1 MKDFAGSTITYYDLA
16 RKKVLTKYPWLISV
30 LVVLVLI
37 SMTGLAL
44 YLVSDLVSFATNPEH
59 NGLLAELDLK
69 ASGNVSN
76 GTDDTNNISK
86 AKDAGAINN
95 RTKGNATLASENL
108 TGIMQKNITDTSTAA
123 AGKSSITNVKSSSSS
138 SKKHHSSSSSSSKSS
153 SSKSS
158 SNASISAASM
168 QANQSIN
175 QSTAVL
181 GNFTSQGNLSAQIS
195 SGANATM
202 NLTQNSSIDEIK
214 GQTGS
219 AVPARTIALSSLSLS
234 SLAQAGFNNPTSSVP
249 SKEPEKMIQFKTL
262 TGSEV
267 SPAAKSTAESKSDQ
281 KATSSTAKT
290 DTTKKTT
297 ESSKK
302 TVAASSSKT
311 NEAQQTKSKQTDQ
324 KNDKITALR
333 ERAAQL
339 RARAK

>member
-1 MKDFAGSTITYYDLA
+1 
-16 RKKVLTKYPWLISV
+16 
-30 LVVLVLI
+30 
-37 SMTGLAL
+37 
-44 YLVSDLVSFATNPEH
+44 
-59 NGLLAELDLK
+59 
-69 ASGNVSN
+69 
-76 GTDDTNNISK
+76 
-86 AKDAGAINN
+86 
-95 RTKGNATLASENL
+95 
-108 TGIMQKNITDTSTAA
+108 
-123 AGKSSITNVKSSSSS
+123 
-138 SKKHHSSSSSSSKSS
+138 
-153 SSKSS
+153 
-158 SNASISAASM
+158 M

-195 SGANATM
+195 SAANATM
-202 NLTQNSSIDEIK
+202 NLTQNSSIDEIE

-219 AVPARTIALSSLSLS
+219 AVPASTTALSSLSLS
-234 SLAQAGFNNPTSSVP
+234 SLAQAGFNNPTSSVR

-262 TGSEV
+262 TGSEA
-267 SPAAKSTAESKSDQ
+267 SPEAKSTAESKVDQ
-281 KATSSTAKT
+281 KATSTAKA

-302 TVAASSSKT
+302 TVAASPSKT